1 MTTPRAHALLSAS
14 SSARWLA
21 CTPAP
26 SVEAQFPEEGSSV
39 FAQEGTVAHALA
51 ELMINER
58 LRGIKDADAFQCIK
72 ASEFFSPDMEHTI
85 GAYVDYVAETFHAER
100 AKDAAAQIFTEQRVD
115 FSSVVPD
122 GFGTSDVV
130 IIREGRLT
138 IIDLK
143 FGKGVP
149 VSAKGNPQMRLYAVG
164 ALAAFDWLFEPG
176 EVVTVIHQPRLD
188 SVSVDTLTRE
198 ELMTWARDFVA
209 PRAQAAAS
217 GTGEF
222 VVGEHCR
229 FCKARHRCRARAEAM
244 QRAALMDFKEPALL
258 SDDEVADVLSMA
270 DALATWAKD
279 VKDYAQ
285 AQALQGKHWSGWKL
299 VAGQKRRKI
308 IDEDGLTAALR
319 EKRFKLGD
327 IAPRKLLTIGKLE
340 RLVGKDAFAE
350 ISAPYVE
357 TPEGDPILVRES
369 DRRAAVDSVDSMLK
383 DFNQE
388 A

>member
-1 MTTPRAHALLSAS
+1 MTAPRAHALLSAS

-26 SVEAQFPEEGSSV
+26 RVEAQFPDEDSSV

-58 LRGIKDADAFQCIK
+58 LRGIKDADALQRIK
-72 ASEFFSPDMEHTI
+72 ALEFFSPDMER
-85 GAYVDYVAETFHAER
+85 AVSVYVDYVAETFRAER

-149 VSAKGNPQMRLYAVG
+149 VSAKGNPQMRLYAIG
-164 ALAAFDWLFEPG
+164 ALAAFDWLFEPE

-198 ELMTWARDFVA
+198 ELITWARDFVA
-209 PRAQAAAS
+209 PRAQAAAN

-222 VVGEHCR
+222 VPGEHCR
-229 FCKARHRCRARAEAM
+229 FCKARHRCRARADAM

-308 IDEDGLTAALR
+308 VDEDGLTAALR
-319 EKRFKLGD
+319 EKKFKLGD